1 MLDLR
6 SVSSVPTQAGV
17 GQVAAAERN
26 AGRLDVAGTP
36 RTVARGGEG
45 DIAVPHPSDRSGA
58 AGARDA
64 TLTEDVASRQI
75 VNAFRQFIT
84 GKSHGRMI
92 ESGEIWKDVPAQN
105 ARDHVRDL
113 SKANLRGLYRELG
126 ALSGQEKQFVERFLA
141 TPFFATHST
150 AAPVKSGNDTV
161 SLFSRQKLIDRHI
174 IFNQAN
180 SPQEDIKL
188 LGNDDFVFFSL
199 EAGADPKKPS
209 SRFGGTTYRFDFD
222 DPHFRDTAWLSLVE
236 MRFAR
241 TPNLDRHIEGLSPDE
256 YSRLSKRTLQPFQT
270 VFAGGDMK
278 AGIALSIV
286 RDMRENLSPDAQA
299 RVLGNVG
306 EAHVNKLVNGLYR
319 PEIKVARHFFSNQY
333 MEVAVKKDDKF

>member
-1 MLDLR
+1 MPDLR
-6 SVSSVPTQAGV
+6 SISSVSSQPGNGHA
-17 GQVAAAERN
+17 AAAERN
-26 AGRLDVAGTP
+26 AGHLDVAGTSCTIT
-36 RTVARGGEG
+36 RSDDGG
-45 DIAVPHPSDRSGA
+45 IVLPHPSDRSAPARGA
-58 AGARDA
+58 
-64 TLTEDVASRQI
+64 LLPEDVASRQI
-75 VNAFRQFIT
+75 VGAFRQFIT
-84 GKSHGRMI
+84 GNSHSRMI
-92 ESGEIWKDVPAQN
+92 ERGEIWKDVSAST

-113 SKANLRGLYRELG
+113 SKTNLRELYRDLG
-126 ALSGQEKQFVERFLA
+126 PLNDQEKQFVERFLVM
-141 TPFFATHST
+141 PFSATHST
-150 AAPVKSGNDTV
+150 AAPVKADSGTV

-174 IFNQAN
+174 IFNQEN

-188 LGNDDFVFFSL
+188 LGNDDFVFLSL
-199 EAGADPKKPS
+199 EAGSDPKKPS
-209 SRFGGTTYRFDFD
+209 SRFGGVTYRFDFD
-222 DPHFRDTAWLSLVE
+222 DPHFRNTAWLSLVE

-241 TPNLDRHIEGLSPDE
+241 TPNLDRHIEDLSQDE

-286 RDMRENLSPDAQA
+286 RDVRENLSQDAQA
-299 RVLGNVG
+299 RVLGNVS